1 MRSNHLEAL
10 TASQL
15 QNPLFLF
22 CLSFRSCQSPSL
34 SLLLCFLPC
43 FRSDSLPLCMSSH
56 LNYCRHCRRIATT
69 PTGLTGKV
77 NKLLKMKNSAGESRV
92 IYSLH
97 LLFLLVFPTPLVLAF
112 LFSFYFYGLPRCHAF
127 TAACI
132 VLIFVDFFISL
143 SVFLSFMSVFLSG
156 SLSTPC

>member
-1 MRSNHLEAL
+1 
-10 TASQL
+10 
-15 QNPLFLF
+15 
-22 CLSFRSCQSPSL
+22 
-34 SLLLCFLPC
+34 
-43 FRSDSLPLCMSSH
+43 MSSH

-97 LLFLLVFPTPLVLAF
+97 LLFLLVFPTPPLVLAF
-112 LFSFYFYGLPRCHAF
+112 LFSFFFYGLPRCHAF

-143 SVFLSFMSVFLSG
+143 SVFFVFYVCFSIQISFHTLLTPLFLFSPYRYIGVLTTGDKLSVL
-156 SLSTPC
+156 TP